1 MILLLQLFTI
11 NEKILTQN
19 QILMKQFEMI
29 LLLNGIGKKINNP
42 SPYRELP
49 LVLKEGGRRPDG
61 LFLFYKTT

>member
-1 MILLLQLFTI
+1 
-11 NEKILTQN
+11 
-19 QILMKQFEMI
+19 MI